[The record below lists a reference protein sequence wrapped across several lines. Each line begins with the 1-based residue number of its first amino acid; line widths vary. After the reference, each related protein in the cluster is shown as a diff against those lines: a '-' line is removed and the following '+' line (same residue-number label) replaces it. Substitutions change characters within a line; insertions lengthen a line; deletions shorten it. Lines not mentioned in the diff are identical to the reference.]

1 MKNLLLLT
9 LSLLLSGV
17 VFAQQSTGNPFIETI
32 HYLHNKLIS
41 PEKEEIRE
49 LKELMEKWDAMHV
62 PRSEKRSF
70 LFATLNGYVLKG
82 RSAKFMRKYFQ
93 KNLIRLYP
101 AFEDEDLETVK
112 KNATLIDLFKE
123 DLLVFQYP
131 FSVNEESLLY
141 AELQEYELKNELK
154 IGEIGAGSGLVSM
167 LIASTYSKLE
177 IYLNEL
183 SGDMVA
189 YMKSKH
195 EQFPGIR
202 GSNKI
207 YVVQGEK
214 DRTNL
219 ENRQLDLIFIRDAF
233 HHFSEKEKMIQ
244 SIHQSLN
251 AQGVVIVVEEV
262 LDHEVDLKKCKMA
275 LRKADVIGL
284 FEKGGFTCVKAR
296 GNGGQYLFKFQKK

>member
-1 MKNLLLLT
+1 MKNLPLLT
-9 LSLLLSGV
+9 LFFLLSCSV
-17 VFAQQSTGNPFIETI
+17 SAQQSLNNPFIERV
-32 HYLHNKLIS
+32 HYLRNQLVS
-41 PEKEEIRE
+41 PEKEEIQE
-49 LKELMEKWDAMHV
+49 LKELMEKWDAIHV

-82 RSAKFMRKYFQ
+82 RSAKFMRKYFR
-93 KNLIRLYP
+93 KNLTRLYP
-101 AFEDEDLETVK
+101 SFEDKDLETIK

-123 DLLVFQYP
+123 DLLAFQYP
-131 FSVNEESLLY
+131 FSVNEEGLLY
-141 AELQEYELKNELK
+141 TELQEYGLKNELK

-177 IYLNEL
+177 IHLNEL
-183 SGDMVA
+183 SRDMVA
-189 YMKSKH
+189 YMESKH
-195 EQFPGIR
+195 AQFPGIR

-244 SIHQSLN
+244 SIHQSLT
-251 AQGVVIVVEEV
+251 AQGVVIVAEEV
-262 LDHEVDLKKCKMA
+262 LDHEVDFSKCKLA

-284 FEKGGFTCVKAR
+284 FEKGGFTCIKEL
-296 GNGGQYLFKFQKK
+296 GNGDEYIFKFQKK